1 MRLFDLFHKVGIDKE
16 MIIKDDC
23 ERKLYCGKFSDL
35 SMKFAYYEVC
45 KVIEEDGII
54 IVYI

>member
-1 MRLFDLFHKVGIDKE
+1 MRVFDLFHEIGVNKMVV
-16 MIIKDDC
+16 IKDEC
-23 ERKLYCGKFSDL
+23 ERELYCGEFGNV

-45 KVIEEDGII
+45 KIVEEDSIM

>member
-1 MRLFDLFHKVGIDKE
+1 MRLFDLFHKANNKE
-16 MIIKDDC
+16 VIIRNEFGK
-23 ERKLYCGKFSDL
+23 ELYHGEFNNL